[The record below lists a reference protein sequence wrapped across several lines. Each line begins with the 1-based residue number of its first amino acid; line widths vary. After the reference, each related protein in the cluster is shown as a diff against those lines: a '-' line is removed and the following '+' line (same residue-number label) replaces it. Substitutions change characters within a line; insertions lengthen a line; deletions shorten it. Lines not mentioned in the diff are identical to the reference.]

1 MQNSKFKKALSDEL
15 DKEYN
20 SFYTSGSEHIFSPE
34 FEEEMDR
41 LISGKKRHKRLFAF
55 PQRRLVL
62 KYSLSACTA
71 LALCIGVMTIWEN
84 HIKDNVFET
93 ENMIVPS
100 TTQTSVSIPE
110 TTDSDSGNAVTST
123 DPTEANTKVTQKG
136 TATTEKPSGAAVAG
150 QYPPNL
156 TTVIGPQKIPV
167 STNTVIVTAKRAET
181 SKASVKTTK
190 ALTTKKP
197 VPTGTKTPGTATSKT
212 KQTSVS
218 RSGAFYTKTRK
229 TSSNRVTI
237 ITQNTKGSEVTHD
250 ETSPNE
256 VISPVKESYVVTE
269 APGTAITIPA
279 VSYDGNE
286 THSPSEIEV
295 NTELPHIVFDR
306 ISWVYDGNTYDMQFS
321 TYLSE
326 KEYRQYEYVTE
337 DLAKFNSY
345 ASYDTGT
352 KVYENAYV
360 RVVES
365 TDTGEL
371 YLAVHFMATNT
382 YCLYSPVG

>member
-1 MQNSKFKKALSDEL
+1 MLNSKFKKALSDEL

-20 SFYTSGSEHIFSPE
+20 NFYTSGSEHIFSPE

-71 LALCIGVMTIWEN
+71 LALCIGVMTIWEK
-84 HIKDNVFET
+84 HIKDNVSEN

-110 TTDSDSGNAVTST
+110 TTDSGSGNVVTST

-136 TATTEKPSGAAVAG
+136 TEPTEKPSGAAAAG

-190 ALTTKKP
+190 AQTTKKP

-237 ITQNTKGSEVTHD
+237 ITQNTKGSEGGAIVTRD
-250 ETSPNE
+250 DQ
-256 VISPVKESYVVTE
+256 VISPVEESYAVTQ
-269 APGTAITIPA
+269 APVTAVTGPA
-279 VSYDGNE
+279 VSYVGNE

-326 KEYRQYEYVTE
+326 KEYKQYEYVTE
-337 DLAKFNSY
+337 DIAKFNSY

-365 TDTGEL
+365 TDTGEI